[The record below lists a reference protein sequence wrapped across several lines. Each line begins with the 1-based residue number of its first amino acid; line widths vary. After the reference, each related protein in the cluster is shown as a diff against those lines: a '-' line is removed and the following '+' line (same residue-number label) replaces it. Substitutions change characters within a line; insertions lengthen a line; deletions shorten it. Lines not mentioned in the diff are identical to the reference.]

1 MKSQGIFALFF
12 CLILWWV
19 AAERTNDWEQG
30 LNSKADFYLSASV
43 VLLSLSS
50 SSSSFMLHAF
60 SWMELL
66 SFFILYFMHS
76 NSCTQ
81 ANTYHINMMWS
92 GINSVR
98 THHNFFP
105 HSCALK
111 HDPWF
116 TVSFVRTLFFIL
128 LYFHVVLTFN
138 FSLHTIA
145 VLSCYL
151 LSPSLSPSGKKVER
165 KTELKTLSWF
175 YSVKFCPRIWLNL
188 ERMCTQISNL
198 NKPQW
203 TIRCEYRTPLS
214 HVCTYHIFDGN
225 IYSRQETQTL
235 KFTLYYSPQG
245 LNSKVRWMRVAETV
259 NECRSIS
266 RHQLDTRMFDTYMMW
281 YLHRL

>member
-1 MKSQGIFALFF
+1 MIRDSRFRSYEHYFLSSYIFTLFWLLTF
-12 CLILWWV
+12 LYTRSLCCHVTYSL
-19 AAERTNDWEQG
+19 
-30 LNSKADFYLSASV
+30 
-43 VLLSLSS
+43 LLSL
-50 SSSSFMLHAF
+50 
-60 SWMELL
+60 
-66 SFFILYFMHS
+66 
-76 NSCTQ
+76 Q
-81 ANTYHINMMWS
+81 A
-92 GINSVR
+92 
-98 THHNFFP
+98 
-105 HSCALK
+105 A
-111 HDPWF
+111 
-116 TVSFVRTLFFIL
+116 
-128 LYFHVVLTFN
+128 
-138 FSLHTIA
+138 
-145 VLSCYL
+145 
-151 LSPSLSPSGKKVER
+151 KKVER

-175 YSVKFCPRIWLNL
+175 YSVKFCPRIRLNL